1 MTTAKK
7 PAATKTKKPTTRA
20 KTVKVAPIVELPR
33 NPFAFEVFDLVSK
46 QRTKAKKVEVLKKYE
61 HISLKVCLI
70 WNFDDTVQ
78 SVLPEGDVPF
88 ASYEE
93 QTTQSGSFSKKLD
106 LETRRMYEQGNFSLG
121 VSDTQGRTTIRRE
134 SKNFYMFVKG
144 GNDALNNIRRESMF
158 INILQGLHPLEAEVL
173 CLIKDKNLQE
183 KYKIT
188 RDVVE
193 EAYPDIQWGGRS

>member
-20 KTVKVAPIVELPR
+20 KTVKVAPIVELPK

-144 GNDALNNIRRESMF
+144 GNDA
-158 INILQGLHPLEAEVL
+158 
-173 CLIKDKNLQE
+173 
-183 KYKIT
+183 
-188 RDVVE
+188 
-193 EAYPDIQWGGRS
+193 

>member
-20 KTVKVAPIVELPR
+20 KTVKVAPIVELPK

-88 ASYEE
+88 ASMRNRPLRVDHSVRNWILKLVECM
-93 QTTQSGSFSKKLD
+93 SKVI
-106 LETRRMYEQGNFSLG
+106 SLW
-121 VSDTQGRTTIRRE
+121 VSVILRVELPFVESLRTSTCS
-134 SKNFYMFVKG
+134 SK
-144 GNDALNNIRRESMF
+144 
-158 INILQGLHPLEAEVL
+158 
-173 CLIKDKNLQE
+173 
-183 KYKIT
+183 
-188 RDVVE
+188 VVMM
-193 EAYPDIQWGGRS
+193 R